1 MSPGH
6 PYIPQ
11 EVSSA
16 RLIRQ
21 GSHMMYDYTEYRVLN
36 DSINLGNSS
45 DDYVRDSWKL
55 RNAWVK
61 RHLPFECCNV
71 SVDGFFLEQLHLIQ
85 KLYCF
90 FSNLRSRVL
99 QGKIAELFG
108 DGFGFAQQKLVY
120 LAMTIW

>member
-71 SVDGFFLEQLHLIQ
+71 SVDGFFWNNYTLF
-85 KLYCF
+85 KNFTVF
-90 FSNLRSRVL
+90 FPIYAAEFYKERLRSYLGMVL
-99 QGKIAELFG
+99 DLLNKN
-108 DGFGFAQQKLVY
+108 
-120 LAMTIW
+120 